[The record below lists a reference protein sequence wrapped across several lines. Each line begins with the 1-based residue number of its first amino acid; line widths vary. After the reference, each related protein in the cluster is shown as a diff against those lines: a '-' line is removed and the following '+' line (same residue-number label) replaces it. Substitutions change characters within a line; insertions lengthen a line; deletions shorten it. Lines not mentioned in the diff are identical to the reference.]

1 MGESNY
7 EPRTGSGRP
16 AGGSLV
22 GFTLIELLVVIAIIA
37 ILAAMLLPALSAAK
51 RKALDTRCISN
62 VKQMT
67 TAAFMYENDFGPMNY
82 ASTTLWVAS
91 LVPYQGNNVHI
102 SYCPLA
108 TTDNVP
114 AITIRQNTS
123 FGGNAVTPWGYDNG
137 GTIRPI
143 NNGASYTLN
152 GWLYQNEQVA
162 VGYINSQTSVGQK
175 GLFNRLD
182 NVKHASQT
190 PMFTDG
196 VWPDFWPNSGTANAV
211 GDNTGNPLNTL
222 TGNNN
227 GNVGQM
233 IGRVLIARHGY
244 KNPAAAPTVNVTATT
259 VLPGGIN
266 AGMCDGHVEYSK
278 LNNLWNYYWHA
289 LSVPQPMP

>member
-1 MGESNY
+1 MGDSNC
-7 EPRTGSGRP
+7 EPVTRLVQVRKTRS
-16 AGGSLV
+16 V

-51 RKALDTRCISN
+51 RKAQDTQCIGN

-67 TAAFMYENDFGPMNY
+67 VAAFMYENDYGPMDY
-82 ASTTLWVAS
+82 ASTTLWVAA

-102 SYCPLA
+102 AYCPLA
-108 TTDNVP
+108 TTNNVP
-114 AITIRQNTS
+114 ALTIRQNTT
-123 FGGNAVTPWGYDNG
+123 FGGNAITPWGFDNG

-152 GWLYQNEQVA
+152 GWLYQNEPVA
-162 VGYINSQTSVGQK
+162 VGYINTQTSVGQK
-175 GLFNRLD
+175 GLFNKLD
-182 NVKHASQT
+182 NVKHAAQT

-196 VWPDFWPNSGTANAV
+196 VWPDFWPNSGTATAA
-211 GDNTGNPLNTL
+211 GDTTGNPLNTF
-222 TGNNN
+222 TGNND
-227 GNVGQM
+227 GTVGQM
-233 IGRVLIARHGY
+233 IGRILIARHGY
-244 KNPAAAPTVNVTATT
+244 KYPGGAPTINVTAGT
-259 VLPGGIN
+259 VLPGGVN